1 MDPTYTS
8 HPHDCICSRCETI
21 AKEEAEARRSA
32 AACSPRESLRVAYSR
47 EEMRDASVKWM
58 IEQFGIPK
66 DMADD
71 ERDRWHARCGLLYHF
86 IYDHF
91 PAENTKISNG

>member
-1 MDPTYTS
+1 
-8 HPHDCICSRCETI
+8 
-21 AKEEAEARRSA
+21 
-32 AACSPRESLRVAYSR
+32 
-47 EEMRDASVKWM
+47 M